1 MKIVSFEA
9 TLQKFPL
16 TKPYTIAYK
25 TIFDTEI
32 VLFELR
38 LANGIT
44 GFGASN
50 PFPEVVGETPQNTL
64 EYLQSDALQFIIGKD
79 INDFQQLI
87 AAVTRLFPE
96 LPGTQAAIDIALH
109 DAFGK
114 YKNISVL
121 NIYGQK
127 IKPLPTSITIGIK
140 DVSEMIK
147 EAKQYYEQGFRIL
160 KVKTGIHIDEDIERV
175 TKIYETFGNKMI
187 IRVDANQ
194 GYDISSLRRFIK
206 ETKKIDIELIEQPL
220 PVGLEYELNKL
231 DEGDKSILV
240 ADESLINIH
249 SAIKLAQRPHP
260 YGVFNIKLMKCGG
273 ICGARQISEIAQKA
287 GITLFWGCNDENIV
301 SITAALHAAYSCENT
316 KYLDLDGSFD
326 IEDPFFDGGFTI
338 KDGFMYPNGLPGL
351 GIKKFTL

>member
-1 MKIVSFEA
+1 MKIVSFES

-25 TIFDTEI
+25 TIFDTDI

-38 LANGIT
+38 LSNGIV

-50 PFPEVVGETPQNTL
+50 PFPEVVGETPQNTM
-64 EYLQSDALQFIIGKD
+64 ENLQSDALQFLIGKD

-87 AAVTRLFPE
+87 NAVVRLFPD

-114 YKNISVL
+114 YKNVSVL

-140 DVSEMIK
+140 DVSEMIM

-160 KVKTGIHIDEDIERV
+160 KIKTGVNIDEDIERV
-175 TKIYETFGNKMI
+175 TKISETFGNKMI

-194 GYDISSLRRFIK
+194 GYDLFALQRFIK

-220 PVGLEYELNKL
+220 PVKMDVELNKL
-231 DEGDKSILV
+231 EESEKSILV

-249 SAIKLAQRPHP
+249 SAIKLAKRTQPF
-260 YGVFNIKLMKCGG
+260 GIFNIKLMKCGG
-273 ICGARQISEIAQKA
+273 IMGARQISEIALKS
-287 GITLFWGCNDENIV
+287 GISLFWGCNDENIV
-301 SITAALHAAYSCENT
+301 SITAAMHAAYSCKNT
-316 KYLDLDGSFD
+316 KYLDLDGSLD
-326 IEDPFFDGGFTI
+326 IEDPFFLGGFTI
-338 KDGFMYPNGLPGL
+338 IDGYMYPNDLPGL
-351 GIKKFTL
+351 GINHC